1 MKIKQLQTIIMRTKP
16 LNKFAFLAIL
26 LSLVSCDT
34 NKVYDEY
41 FAIDEAGWNSSKSI
55 DFEVELN
62 PSEGE
67 VFDILIGLR
76 NNNDYLYSNLFL
88 FVEVQNP
95 LGERSIDT
103 LQYLLAE
110 PSGKWVG
117 SGVGAIKH
125 NIFKYKESQAL
136 ATGAY
141 KFKLRQGMRSTMLYG
156 LEDVGLR
163 IERVN

>member
-1 MKIKQLQTIIMRTKP
+1 MKIKQLQIIMRTKA
-16 LNKFAFLAIL
+16 LSKFAFLAIL
-26 LSLVSCDT
+26 LLFVSCDS

-41 FAIDEAGWNSSKSI
+41 LAIDDAGWESSKSI

-62 PSEGE
+62 PFEGE

-95 LGERSIDT
+95 LGERTIDT

-110 PSGKWVG
+110 PSGKWIG

-125 NIFKYKESQAL
+125 NIFNYKESQVL
-136 ATGAY
+136 AKGVY
-141 KFKLRQGMRSTMLYG
+141 KFKLRQGMRSSMLYG

-163 IERVN
+163 IESVN